1 MNGRVNMYKLLIV
14 DDETEILE
22 GLRTIIDWENNGITL
37 CGEACNGIEALEK
50 IHQLTPDIV
59 IMDIR
64 MPLLDG
70 LELLARVSQNNLP
83 VKCIILSGYDD
94 FYYAQKAIDLK
105 AANYLLKPCRP
116 NDILGAVLK
125 VKAELD
131 EAKQQEVLFH
141 KYKQQFHE
149 SLPTLKESTNK
160 LVKTAIDF
168 IHSNYSNDITLDCIA
183 KKIYITPGY
192 LSQLFKQETGINFL
206 DFLNQYRI
214 EKAKEYLAG
223 TFLKN
228 YEISCKIGFKD
239 EKYFSQVFKRYTGLT
254 PSQYK
259 DSCRD

>member
-1 MNGRVNMYKLLIV
+1 MYKLLIV

-22 GLRTIIDWENNGITL
+22 GLRTVIDWENNGITL
-37 CGEACNGIEALEK
+37 CGEACNGIEALEM
-50 IHQLTPDIV
+50 IHQLSPDIV

-70 LELLARVSQNNLP
+70 LELLSKVSQDNLP

-116 NDILGAVLK
+116 KDILEAVLK
-125 VKAELD
+125 ATAELD
-131 EAKQQEVLFH
+131 EEKQHEALFQKLKQQ
-141 KYKQQFHE
+141 YQN
-149 SLPTLKESTNK
+149 SLPTLREKTNK
-160 LVKTAIDF
+160 LVESAIEY
-168 IHSNYSNDITLDCIA
+168 IHSNYSSDITLDYIA

-192 LSQLFKQETGINFL
+192 LSQLFKQETGVNFL
-206 DFLNQYRI
+206 DFLNQHRI
-214 EKAKEYLAG
+214 QKAKEYLTN

-228 YEISCKIGFKD
+228 YEIAEKVGFKN

-254 PSQYK
+254 PTQYR
-259 DSCRD
+259 DSFRN

>member
-1 MNGRVNMYKLLIV
+1 MYKLLIA

-22 GLRTIIDWENNGITL
+22 GLRTIIDWESNGVTL
-37 CGEACNGIEALEK
+37 CGEACNGIEALEM
-50 IHQLTPDIV
+50 INRLSPDIM

-70 LELLARVSQNNLP
+70 LELLAKISQNGLP

-116 NDILGAVLK
+116 KDILEAVLK

-131 EAKQQEVLFH
+131 EKKQQEALFI
-141 KYKQQFHE
+141 KYKLQLQE
-149 SLPTLKESTNK
+149 NPPALTENTNK

-168 IHSNYSNDITLDCIA
+168 IYSNYSKDITLDCIA
-183 KKIYITPGY
+183 KEIYITPGY
-192 LSQLFKQETGINFL
+192 LSQLFKQETGVNFL

-214 EKAKEYLAG
+214 QKAKEYLTG
-223 TFLKN
+223 SFLKN
-228 YEISCKIGFKD
+228 YEVSGKVGFKD

-254 PSQYK
+254 PSQY
-259 DSCRD
+259 RDRGVN

>member
-1 MNGRVNMYKLLIV
+1 MYKLLIV

-22 GLRTIIDWENNGITL
+22 GLKTIIDWENNGITL

-70 LELLARVSQNNLP
+70 LELLARVYQSNLP

-116 NDILGAVLK
+116 NDILEAVLK

-131 EAKQQEVLFH
+131 EAGQKEALFN
-141 KYKQQFHE
+141 KYKQQYQE
-149 SLPTLKESTNK
+149 SLPTLTENTNK
-160 LVKTAIDF
+160 LVKTAIGF
-168 IHSNYSNDITLDCIA
+168 IYSNYSKDITLDFIA
-183 KKIYITPGY
+183 KKIFITPGY

-206 DFLNQYRI
+206 DFLNQHRI
-214 EKAKEYLAG
+214 QKAKEYL
-223 TFLKN
+223 TSSFLKN
-228 YEISCKIGFKD
+228 YEISDKVGFKD

-254 PSQYK
+254 PTQY
-259 DSCRD
+259 RDNGKY

>member
-1 MNGRVNMYKLLIV
+1 MYKLLIV

-22 GLRTIIDWENNGITL
+22 GLRTLIDWENSGITL
-37 CGEACNGIEALEK
+37 CGEACNGIEALEM
-50 IHQLTPDIV
+50 IRQLSPDIV

-70 LELLARVSQNNLP
+70 LELLARVYQSNLP

-116 NDILGAVLK
+116 NDILEAVLK
-125 VKAELD
+125 VKVDLD
-131 EAKQQEVLFH
+131 EAKQQEALFL
-141 KYKQQFHE
+141 KYKQQFQE
-149 SLPTLKESTNK
+149 SLPTLTEKTNK
-160 LVKTAIDF
+160 LIKSAIEF
-168 IHSNYSNDITLDCIA
+168 IHSNYSSNITLDCIA

-206 DFLNQYRI
+206 DFLNQQRI
-214 EKAKEYLAG
+214 QKAKEYLTS
-223 TFLKN
+223 TFLKS
-228 YEISCKIGFKD
+228 YEIADKVGFKD

-254 PSQYK
+254 PMQYR
-259 DSCRD
+259 DSYKRNSPLP

>member
-1 MNGRVNMYKLLIV
+1 MYKLLIV

-22 GLRTIIDWENNGITL
+22 GLRTIIDWENNGITV

-50 IHQLTPDIV
+50 VQQLSPDIM

-70 LELLARVSQNNLP
+70 LELLARISRCSLP

-116 NDILGAVLK
+116 DDILEAVLK
-125 VKAELD
+125 VTAELD
-131 EAKQQEVLFH
+131 EEKRQEAILQKYRQQL
-141 KYKQQFHE
+141 QE
-149 SLPTLKESTNK
+149 SLPYTNEK
-160 LVKTAIDF
+160 TNRLVKTAIDF
-168 IHSNYSNDITLDCIA
+168 IHFNYQSDINLDCIA
-183 KKIYITPGY
+183 RKIYITPGY
-192 LSQLFKQETGINFL
+192 LSQLFKQETGVNFL

-214 EKAKEYLAG
+214 EKAKEYLSG
-223 TFLKN
+223 SFMKN
-228 YEISCKIGFKD
+228 YEIADKIGFKD

-254 PSQYK
+254 PSQYR
-259 DSCRD
+259 DSCSS

>member
-1 MNGRVNMYKLLIV
+1 MYKLLIV

-37 CGEACNGIEALEK
+37 CGEACNGIVALEM
-50 IHQLTPDIV
+50 IHQLSPDIM

-70 LELLARVSQNNLP
+70 LELLARISQNNLP

-116 NDILGAVLK
+116 NDILEAVLK
-125 VKAELD
+125 VKAELV
-131 EAKQQEVLFH
+131 EERQQEALFH
-141 KYKQQFHE
+141 KYKQQFQE
-149 SLPTLKESTNK
+149 NPPALKENTNK
-160 LVKTAIDF
+160 LVKTAIEF
-168 IHSNYSNDITLDCIA
+168 IYSNYSKDITLDCIA
-183 KKIYITPGY
+183 KEIYITPGY

-206 DFLNQYRI
+206 DFLNQHRI
-214 EKAKEYLAG
+214 QKAKEYL
-223 TFLKN
+223 TSSFLKN
-228 YEISCKIGFKD
+228 YEIANKVGFKD

-254 PSQYK
+254 PTLYR
-259 DSCRD
+259 DNCRN

>member
-1 MNGRVNMYKLLIV
+1 MYKLLIV

-50 IHQLTPDIV
+50 IHQLSPDIV

-70 LELLARVSQNNLP
+70 LELLAQVSQSNLP

-94 FYYAQKAIDLK
+94 FYYAQKAINLK

-116 NDILGAVLK
+116 NDILEAVLT

-131 EAKQQEVLFH
+131 ETKQQEALFI
-141 KYKQQFHE
+141 KYKQQYHE
-149 SLPTLKESTNK
+149 NLPALNENTNK
-160 LVKTAIDF
+160 LVKTAIGF
-168 IHSNYSNDITLDCIA
+168 IYSNYSEDITLDFIA

-206 DFLNQYRI
+206 DFLNQHRI
-214 EKAKEYLAG
+214 QKAKEYLTG

-228 YEISCKIGFKD
+228 YEIADKVGFKD

-254 PSQYK
+254 PTLYR
-259 DSCRD
+259 DSCKY